1 MHEAGDSRKSLVT
14 KSFSSMHPQV
24 DIRKIRDR
32 YFNYGVSIG
41 SADDRHLREGLW
53 SIAECLHDAAT
64 ALSHHFS
71 VAVLSYEGR
80 QLGAYRIAAMEHQT
94 LALAETLTAKLRAI
108 PAR

>member
-1 MHEAGDSRKSLVT
+1 
-14 KSFSSMHPQV
+14 MHPQV

-41 SADDRHLREGLW
+41 SAGERHLRDGLW

-71 VAVLSYEGR
+71 VAVVSYEGQR
-80 QLGAYRIAAMEHQT
+80 LGAYRIAAMEHET
-94 LALAETLTAKLRAI
+94 LALADTLAAKLRAREAGGI
-108 PAR
+108 FPANAPLPG